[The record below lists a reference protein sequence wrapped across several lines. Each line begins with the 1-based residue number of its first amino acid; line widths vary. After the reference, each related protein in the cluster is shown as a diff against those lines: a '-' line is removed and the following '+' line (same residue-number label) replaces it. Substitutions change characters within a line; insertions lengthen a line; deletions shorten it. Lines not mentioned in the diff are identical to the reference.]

1 MSDKNLRNIVVLK
14 NLPSNLVDEAIVI
27 LKSKN
32 TARKLELIENN
43 IVKKRNTN
51 TNTSDYVIKEAE
63 NVISNYINK
72 MEKNKKFKKS
82 NNNIETKYRKM
93 KKYSIFISIML
104 LLCLIR
110 IIFWN
115 KVLWYNKWR
124 KENWNNKQNQWW

>member
-115 KVLWYNKWR
+115 KVLIFKCNYSKIIVI
-124 KENWNNKQNQWW
+124 